1 MSLTEIKFEII
12 KKKAKK
18 KIIRDSQ
25 IFHMLKKTTVLIFQ
39 PDMSSKGRECL
50 KGDGNTIST
59 RKPKSVR
66 ENSSLQEKT
75 HYSSDASYETN
86 TRTTL

>member
-1 MSLTEIKFEII
+1 MSLTETKFEII
-12 KKKAKK
+12 KEKAKRR
-18 KIIRDSQ
+18 IIMDSQ
-25 IFHMLKKTTVLIFQ
+25 IFHMLEKTAILIFQ
-39 PDMSSKGRECL
+39 PDMSSKGSGCL

-59 RKPKSVR
+59 RKPKSAR

-86 TRTTL
+86 T